1 VPSFCGRKGAIVV
14 RSDTLN
20 NPEVR
25 TDLGYRPSRQ
35 QPGSLEHID
44 LPVNDFVLLAAIGPI
59 LRQFS
64 VPSGLRT
71 NHAVSA
77 RELPMTIEH
86 AQLNQL

>member
-1 VPSFCGRKGAIVV
+1 VPSFCGRSGAIVV
-14 RSDTLN
+14 RADTLN
-20 NPEVR
+20 NAEVR
-25 TDLGYRPSRQ
+25 ILGYRPSRQ
-35 QPGSLEHID
+35 RPGWLEHID

-64 VPSGLRT
+64 VASGLRT

-86 AQLNQL
+86 AKLNQS